1 MGVRDHGEV
10 VEWLMAP
17 ASKADERD
25 ERSESSN
32 LSLSATN
39 ATRAM
44 LRCGCRAYRR
54 RKAARSAQRL
64 EGSNGAKLHKKFL
77 E

>member
-1 MGVRDHGEV
+1 MRKGRSDDVYANDTSTLAGGGWVGAILPEHGEV

-32 LSLSATN
+32 LSLS
-39 ATRAM
+39 
-44 LRCGCRAYRR
+44 
-54 RKAARSAQRL
+54 KAKDPSDL
-64 EGSNGAKLHKKFL
+64 MFDGSFL
-77 E
+77 

>member
-1 MGVRDHGEV
+1 MLERGEV

-32 LSLSATN
+32 LSLSDAHKQ
-39 ATRAM
+39 
-44 LRCGCRAYRR
+44 
-54 RKAARSAQRL
+54 KAA
-64 EGSNGAKLHKKFL
+64 
-77 E
+77 